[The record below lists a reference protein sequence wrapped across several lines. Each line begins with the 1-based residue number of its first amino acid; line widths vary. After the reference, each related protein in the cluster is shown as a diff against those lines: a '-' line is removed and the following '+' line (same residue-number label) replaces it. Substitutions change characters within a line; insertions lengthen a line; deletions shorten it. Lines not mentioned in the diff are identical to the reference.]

1 MIRERQKILRK
12 FKTNPSSENLDKYRQ
27 QRAKTRRTIKEA
39 TRFSWRNFT
48 AKINSNTNPK
58 TIWNFVKKISNKTVH
73 TPINHLSL
81 GGTKALSQ
89 KQIANLMAENFAQ
102 TSSTKK
108 YSKKFNSIRIKEEK
122 NI

>member
-1 MIRERQKILRK
+1 MIRERQRILRK

-39 TRFSWRNFT
+39 KRSSWRNFT

-73 TPINHLSL
+73 TPINHLSQ
-81 GGTKALSQ
+81 GSTKALSE
-89 KQIANLMAENFAQ
+89 KQIANLMAEP
-102 TSSTKK
+102 
-108 YSKKFNSIRIKEEK
+108 
-122 NI
+122 